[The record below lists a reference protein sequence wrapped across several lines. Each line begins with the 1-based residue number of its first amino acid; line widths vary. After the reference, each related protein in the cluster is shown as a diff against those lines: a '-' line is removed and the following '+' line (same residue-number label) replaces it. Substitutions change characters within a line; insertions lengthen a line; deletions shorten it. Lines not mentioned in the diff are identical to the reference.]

1 MINVIIFVI
10 NVTYN
15 KKHFVIKEDKT
26 RQSKKIG
33 LADMWMVVVGSGCFL
48 ILLSAKVQSLET
60 LDLELCRFDNK
71 VEGNNILH
79 KTNLHDTYHLEIIRS
94 DQTPHF

>member
-48 ILLSAKVQSLET
+48 ILLSAKVQRRFPNFL
-60 LDLELCRFDNK
+60 LDYILVTHLWSYGWWLWCGGCQPK
-71 VEGNNILH
+71 VEVLSNFRL
-79 KTNLHDTYHLEIIRS
+79 
-94 DQTPHF
+94 